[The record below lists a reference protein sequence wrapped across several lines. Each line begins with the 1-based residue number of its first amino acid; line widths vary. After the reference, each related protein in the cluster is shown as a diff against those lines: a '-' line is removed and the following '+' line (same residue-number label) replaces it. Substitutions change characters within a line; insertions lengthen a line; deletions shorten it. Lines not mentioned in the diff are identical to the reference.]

1 MLSFGFMCFNVEKR
15 IMTNNELEVALQEA
29 IALIALAVNMMND
42 PEDRLDLKEKW
53 SEKAN
58 EVIREYFDYVR
69 RDANSAE
76 TRHTDWI
83 GD

>member
-1 MLSFGFMCFNVEKR
+1 
-15 IMTNNELEVALQEA
+15 MTINELEVALQEA

>member
-1 MLSFGFMCFNVEKR
+1 
-15 IMTNNELEVALQEA
+15 MTNNELEVALQEA
-29 IALIALAVNMMND
+29 IALIALAVNMIND

-76 TRHTDWI
+76 TRHQDWI